1 MDKEASRFDIE
12 LFADVLTDL
21 DQFLATV
28 AACTGLRFVTVF
40 DAGQVLRQGLTTGA
54 GANRWRSRRGSL
66 CRRQSPGQFIRC
78 GGAIAGQRFLEQ
90 IALLGRQRFAAGPE
104 THPAQMSQ
112 FQREGLDLGLG
123 GKQFSVA
130 FGDFPEGFGRVF
142 CA

>member
-54 GANRWRSRRGSL
+54 GRIVGGAVGAACAAASRLASSSAAAALSLASVSWNRSRCSADSASL
-66 CRRQSPGQFIRC
+66 LAPKRIRRR
-78 GGAIAGQRFLEQ
+78 
-90 IALLGRQRFAAGPE
+90 
-104 THPAQMSQ
+104 
-112 FQREGLDLGLG
+112 
-123 GKQFSVA
+123 
-130 FGDFPEGFGRVF
+130 
-142 CA
+142 